1 MMNLFKVIIE
11 SIRQAFQQLIG
22 NKLRSFLSLLGITI
36 GIFCVIGVKSAVDSL
51 QDNVI
56 SSFEELGNDIL
67 FISKFPWANTSN
79 DWWKWIR
86 RPNPNFEDY
95 KVLKR
100 KLKGAEMLSYRIV
113 VGFKTLKYKSSSV
126 NSTILIAA
134 TQEFGELFSLEY
146 EKGRYFSPIEYNS
159 ASPKVVLGH
168 KVATE
173 LFGLIEPIGKKIKL
187 QGRKVEVIGVLEK
200 EGESLINVA
209 NFDEVVLIAYPYAKN
224 FANIN
229 AKYIFDGAVMVKA
242 KEGVT
247 MSDLKDEVTGILRAH
262 RRLKPVQESN
272 FAVNEMTMLTTMLNS
287 IFSVLNLAGLFIGI
301 FALLV
306 GMFSVANIMFVSV
319 KERTG
324 IIGIK
329 KALGAK
335 RPVILLEFLIE
346 AIILCIIGGVFGLGF
361 IYFIVTI
368 ISNVIGFDI
377 YLSLNNMVMGMS
389 ISIIVGILA
398 GFIPALKASKMDPVE
413 AMRA

>member
-1 MMNLFKVIIE
+1 MTNLLKVIIE

-51 QDNVI
+51 QENVI

-67 FISKFPWANTSN
+67 FINKFPWADASN

-86 RPNPNFEDY
+86 RPNPNFNDY

-100 KLKGAEMLSYRIV
+100 KMKGADMLAYRIV
-113 VGFKTLKYKSSSV
+113 VGFKTLKYQSNSV
-126 NSTILIAA
+126 NGAILIAA
-134 TQEFGELFSLEY
+134 TQEFGELFNLDY
-146 EKGRYFSPIEYNS
+146 EKGRHFSISEYNS
-159 ASPKVVLGH
+159 ASPKVVLGS

-187 QGRKVEVIGVLEK
+187 QGRKVEVIGIIKK

-209 NFDEVVLIAYPYAKN
+209 NFDEVVLITYPYGKN
-224 FANIN
+224 FANLN
-229 AKYIFDGAVMVKA
+229 AKYILDGAVMVKA
-242 KEGVT
+242 KEGIAMT
-247 MSDLKDEVTGILRAH
+247 DLKDEATGILRAH

-272 FAVNEMTMLTTMLNS
+272 FSINEMTMLTTMLNS
-287 IFSVLNLAGLFIGI
+287 VFSVLNLAGMFIGV

-346 AIILCIIGGVFGLGF
+346 AIILCIIGGIFGLIF
-361 IYFIVTI
+361 IFLIVTL
-368 ISNVIGFDI
+368 ISSLIGFDI
-377 YLSLNNMVMGMS
+377 YLSIDNMVMGMT